1 MVWLTGI
8 MPALLTPFD
17 AEDNVNTAMAR
28 ELVEF
33 QLTQDITGF
42 YVCGGTG
49 EGILQTEAER
59 RLMAETVVD
68 QVKGRVPVIVHIGA
82 ITTAAAARLAAHAKE
97 AGADGISSVP
107 PFYFN
112 VGFQG
117 IKEHYAEIAAASD
130 LPIYIYN
137 VPGATGVNVTPAMF
151 KEMCEEIPTI
161 AGMKFTSYNFFEMRQ
176 IIDLEIRGKKL
187 NIVSGPD
194 ELMVA
199 AQAMGAHG
207 AIGTF
212 YNVIPKLFADA
223 YSAFRAGD
231 VKKATELQALANK
244 VIGAYFTIG
253 GGISAVKAMM
263 KMIGFDCGS
272 GRRPNPPL
280 SAEKTEKLK
289 TALTEI
295 GFFDFVPTR

>member
-1 MVWLTGI
+1 MTWLTGI

-17 AEDNVNTAMAR
+17 AEGNVNTAMAR

-33 QLTQDITGF
+33 HLTQNVTGF

-49 EGILQTEAER
+49 EGILQTEEER
-59 RLMAETVVD
+59 QLMTETVVD
-68 QVKGRVPVIVHIGA
+68 QVKGRVPVISHIGA
-82 ITTAAAARLAAHAKE
+82 ITTGAAARLAAHAKE

-112 VGFQG
+112 VGFEG
-117 IKEHYAEIAAASD
+117 VKGHYAEIGAASD

-137 VPGATGVNVTPAMF
+137 VPHATGVNVTPTML
-151 KEMCEEIPTI
+151 KDMCEEIPTI

-176 IIDLEIRGKKL
+176 ILDLEIRGKKL

-212 YNVIPKLFADA
+212 YNVMPQLFVDA
-223 YSAFRAGD
+223 YTAFNAGD
-231 VKKATELQALANK
+231 VKKATELQTRANS
-244 VIGAYFTIG
+244 VIGAYFGIG

-263 KMIGFDCGS
+263 KMLGFDCGT

-280 SAEKTEKLK
+280 TEEKIEQLK
-289 TALTEI
+289 AALTDI
-295 GFFDFVPTR
+295 GFFDFVPGR